1 MKFLNSMHD
10 RGSSK
15 YQTQLDNLNDTV
27 FRLVKSD
34 EPQELHR
41 FFMAYGAIYSNKID
55 LVILSHAI

>member
-15 YQTQLDNLNDTV
+15 YQTQLDNMNDTV

-41 FFMAYGAIYSNKID
+41 FFMAHGAIYSNKID
-55 LVILSHAI
+55 LVILSHTI